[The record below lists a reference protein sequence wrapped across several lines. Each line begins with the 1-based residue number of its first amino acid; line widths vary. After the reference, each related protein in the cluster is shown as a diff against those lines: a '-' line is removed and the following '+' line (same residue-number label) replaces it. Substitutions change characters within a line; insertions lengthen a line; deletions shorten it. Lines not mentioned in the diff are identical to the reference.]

1 MGQPKNMGKIKN
13 GDAVHLISVSGSQ
26 EGNCL
31 HSNMA
36 EGAGLSFGSTDRSD
50 LGWVLDMERTHKRK
64 NIRGGD
70 VIHLRPCGWGDGCSN
85 DFYFHSNAPEGAM
98 FSGGERRAD
107 LAWYIEGESRHIHDG
122 DVVMMHAIGDAYDGS
137 DRGPYMHS
145 NGEEGG
151 GFSFG
156 GDAFEYGWQI
166 QKIDDFSTSK
176 CGGGKKVKNGSYIH
190 LRSTS
195 GPQEGSVLH
204 SNMAEGA
211 MLSYG
216 STDHGELGWRVIAG
230 MRTLAKSDMAWTS
243 CSKAW
248 VLAPSCTPTP
258 LRVAHSL
265 VVTSAQI
272 SALFLKVVTRV
283 TRSDTGR
290 LSFSDALV
298 TRTTDRTVGLAC
310 IPMAMRVVASP
321 LVATTCSMAGSL
333 NPTTDGTHHL
343 MTGEVCAQ
351 DICLMYRGY
360 RCIIYVPKYL
370 EVNRKTPYP

>member
-1 MGQPKNMGKIKN
+1 MGKIKN

-36 EGAGLSFGSTDRSD
+36 EGAGLSFGSTERSD

-70 VIHLRPCGWGDGCSN
+70 VVHLRPCGWGDGCSS
-85 DFYFHSNAPEGAM
+85 DFYFHSNALEGGM
-98 FSGGERRAD
+98 FSGGGRRAD
-107 LAWYIEGESRHIHDG
+107 LAWYIEGESRHVHDG
-122 DVVMMHAIGDAYDGS
+122 DVVRLHAIGDAYDGS

-156 GDAFEYGWQI
+156 DDRMEFGWQI

-195 GPQEGSVLH
+195 GPEEGKVLH
-204 SNMAEGA
+204 SNMEEGA

-216 STDHGELGWRVIAG
+216 STDHGELGWRVIAVDEDASKIRYG
-230 MRTLAKSDMAWTS
+230 MDVMLQGMGTGTVMHSNAFEGGPFSGGDFRPDLGFIFEGGDEGEKVRYGQTV
-243 CSKAW
+243 
-248 VLAPSCTPTP
+248 VL
-258 LRVAHSL
+258 
-265 VVTSAQI
+265 
-272 SALFLKVVTRV
+272 
-283 TRSDTGR
+283 
-290 LSFSDALV
+290 
-298 TRTTDRTVGLAC
+298 
-310 IPMAMRVVASP
+310 
-321 LVATTCSMAGSL
+321 
-333 NPTTDGTHHL
+333 
-343 MTGEVCAQ
+343 
-351 DICLMYRGY
+351 
-360 RCIIYVPKYL
+360 RCIGDPHDGSDRGSYMCSNGSEGGGFSFGPDSMEYGWIIEPNYGWDSSSDDW
-370 EVNRKTPYP
+370 

>member
-1 MGQPKNMGKIKN
+1 MGKPKNMGKIKN

-36 EGAGLSFGSTDRSD
+36 EGAGLSFGSTERSD

-85 DFYFHSNAPEGAM
+85 DFYFHSNALEGGM

-156 GDAFEYGWQI
+156 GDAMEYGWQI

-195 GPQEGSVLH
+195 GSCEGQVLH

-216 STDHGELGWRVIAG
+216 STDHGELGWRVIAVDEDAGKIRYG
-230 MRTLAKSDMAWTS
+230 MDIMLQGMGTGTVM
-243 CSKAW
+243 
-248 VLAPSCTPTP
+248 
-258 LRVAHSL
+258 HSNAFEGGPFSGGDFRPDL
-265 VVTSAQI
+265 GFV
-272 SALFLKVVTRV
+272 FEGGDDGDKVRY
-283 TRSDTGR
+283 GQ
-290 LSFSDALV
+290 
-298 TRTTDRTVGLAC
+298 TVIL
-310 IPMAMRVVASP
+310 
-321 LVATTCSMAGSL
+321 
-333 NPTTDGTHHL
+333 
-343 MTGEVCAQ
+343 
-351 DICLMYRGY
+351 
-360 RCIIYVPKYL
+360 RCIGDPHDGSDRGPCMHSNGGEGDGFSFGGDDSQYGWIIEPNYGWDSSSDDW
-370 EVNRKTPYP
+370 